1 MGVAG
6 SILKPQPC
14 SFNKKNVFLIDVQ
27 MLLVLFFDIPNQK
40 SVNREKP
47 ILSFSF
53 RQPVVHFRHP
63 NGQSGQLVV

>member
-14 SFNKKNVFLIDVQ
+14 GFNKKNVFLVDVQ
-27 MLLVLFFDIPNQK
+27 MLIVSFFDIPNQK

-53 RQPVVHFRHP
+53 RQPVVHFAHLVVK
-63 NGQSGQLVV
+63 SGQLVV